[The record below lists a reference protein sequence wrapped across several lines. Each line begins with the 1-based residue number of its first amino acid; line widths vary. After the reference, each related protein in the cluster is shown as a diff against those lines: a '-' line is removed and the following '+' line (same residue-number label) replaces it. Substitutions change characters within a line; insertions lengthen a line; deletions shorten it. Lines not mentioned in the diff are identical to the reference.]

1 MVAPLKDHKI
11 FFKKLNVWIIWSTI
25 IWKPTL
31 NKNLCGIK
39 KREIGVWIVADAI
52 IHVWTH
58 HLLLSKC
65 WFLSLFFF
73 TFLQKVLFNIE
84 FCMMLDDGMMCWF
97 LFLRFTMCL
106 GLLSYHKWQ
115 TAFVVLSSWFFCS
128 VEHMQF
134 QSEKK
139 LSRVQTLVPIQKGSG
154 RGENSR
160 QPGPIWSY
168 SRQPYML

>member
-1 MVAPLKDHKI
+1 MINHHLKTDLEQKI
-11 FFKKLNVWIIWSTI
+11 VW
-25 IWKPTL
+25 
-31 NKNLCGIK
+31 NK
-39 KREIGVWIVADAI
+39 KREIDVWIVADAI

-65 WFLSLFFF
+65 WFLSLSLLFFY
-73 TFLQKVLFNIE
+73 LLAEGIIQYRILHDVRWWYDVLI
-84 FCMMLDDGMMCWF
+84 LI
-97 LFLRFTMCL
+97 LKIYHVLVTL

-139 LSRVQTLVPIQKGSG
+139 LSRVQTLVPIQKGRTSVASLCCPTG
-154 RGENSR
+154 GGICVYRGGGLVCSHDE
-160 QPGPIWSY
+160 Y
-168 SRQPYML
+168 LM

>member
-1 MVAPLKDHKI
+1 MDSCRCNYSC
-11 FFKKLNVWIIWSTI
+11 LN
-25 IWKPTL
+25 PPP
-31 NKNLCGIK
+31 
-39 KREIGVWIVADAI
+39 AI
-52 IHVWTH
+52 IEM
-58 HLLLSKC
+58 LIS
-65 WFLSLFFF
+65 LSLFFY
-73 TFLQKVLFNIE
+73 LLAEGIVQYRILHDVRWWYDVLI
-84 FCMMLDDGMMCWF
+84 LI
-97 LFLRFTMCL
+97 LKIYHVLVTL

-160 QPGPIWSY
+160 QPGPIAGSHTCYNFIQYNFSLFLDIYFQYNFVVYELGLSWDILLDNSCV
-168 SRQPYML
+168 SRCRKDV

>member
-1 MVAPLKDHKI
+1 MQL
-11 FFKKLNVWIIWSTI
+11 FMSE
-25 IWKPTL
+25 PTTCYYR
-31 NKNLCGIK
+31 N
-39 KREIGVWIVADAI
+39 AD
-52 IHVWTH
+52 
-58 HLLLSKC
+58 
-65 WFLSLFFF
+65 FSLFFF

-154 RGENSR
+154 CGENSR
-160 QPGPIWSY
+160 QPGPIAGSHTCYNFIQYNFSLFLDIYFQYNFVVYELGLSWDILLDNSCV
-168 SRQPYML
+168 SRCRKDV

>member
-1 MVAPLKDHKI
+1 MDYMINHHLKTDLEQ
-11 FFKKLNVWIIWSTI
+11 KLVW
-25 IWKPTL
+25 
-31 NKNLCGIK
+31 NKK
-39 KREIGVWIVADAI
+39 KRNWLVDSCRCNYSCLNPPPAI
-52 IHVWTH
+52 IEM
-58 HLLLSKC
+58 LIS
-65 WFLSLFFF
+65 LSLFFY
-73 TFLQKVLFNIE
+73 LLAEGIVQYRILHDVRWWYDVLI
-84 FCMMLDDGMMCWF
+84 LI
-97 LFLRFTMCL
+97 LKIYHVLVTL
-106 GLLSYHKWQ
+106 GLLSHHKWQ